1 MRLTSPSGQ
10 FSDWAN
16 GEDEV
21 TMSHNVTENGDYE
34 ICLSTPSPLTVTLS
48 IFFRDPEKMEKA
60 MDRYLEAHQIRGNL
74 KKVVSAMMMR
84 FVKIYTSIRLY
95 NKVSFRDEAMQQSNS
110 FYIKTYVITFCL
122 TNIAVAFIQVVLYH
136 RMFFVDPKRMR
147 V

>member
-1 MRLTSPSGQ
+1 MTCLYETLEKGMILDLVYTVGSSSYPLIVGFVGFNVPYDTATLSMRLTSPSGQ

-34 ICLSTPSPLTVTLS
+34 ICMSTPSPLTVTLS

-74 KKVVSAMMMR
+74 K
-84 FVKIYTSIRLY
+84 VK
-95 NKVSFRDEAMQQSNS
+95 K
-110 FYIKTYVITFCL
+110 
-122 TNIAVAFIQVVLYH
+122 
-136 RMFFVDPKRMR
+136 
-147 V
+147 